1 MHLRNSYKRFP
12 SSKGVL
18 IIQWNPAVPTPT
30 IQWTALFVPMKTS
43 FLIGQFPIIYFLP
56 MGKCWQKLGQ
66 AKRTTQ
72 QFLWLLCDAMIKLS
86 NAFHFCSIGNHSV
99 TKCYL
104 LSLSNI
110 HVHQSDTQ
118 LLRQSFSHYKS
129 CKLLHQSNIMSV
141 RYTATEAVSQSV
153 SHYM

>member
-1 MHLRNSYKRFP
+1 
-12 SSKGVL
+12 
-18 IIQWNPAVPTPT
+18 
-30 IQWTALFVPMKTS
+30 MKCTLETVKD
-43 FLIGQFPIIYFLP
+43 F
-56 MGKCWQKLGQ
+56 
-66 AKRTTQ
+66 
-72 QFLWLLCDAMIKLS
+72 KLS
-86 NAFHFCSIGNHSV
+86 NAFHVCTIGNHSV
-99 TKCYL
+99 TKCNL

-153 SHYM
+153 TICKLLSQ